1 MEPLFHHSTSRP
13 FYLDHTIFHREFSHF
28 SKSIFLRRSENKK
41 RQTASAFFFL
51 PYS

>member
-13 FYLDHTIFHREFSHF
+13 FYLDHIIFIGNFLIFQNPFSCEGV
-28 SKSIFLRRSENKK
+28 KIKK